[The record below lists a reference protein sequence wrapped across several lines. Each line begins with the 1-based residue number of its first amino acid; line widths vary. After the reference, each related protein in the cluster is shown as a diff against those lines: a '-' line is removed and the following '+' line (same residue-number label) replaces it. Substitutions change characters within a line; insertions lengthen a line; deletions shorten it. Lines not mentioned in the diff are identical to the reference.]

1 MPSNSRIHSLLHE
14 CCDEVFAYIAQR
26 EPLYVDGLVPA
37 TDVNDGLAI
46 NFSAVP
52 KNSKEPAGQ
61 RGWLLAT
68 LARMLEDQ
76 GRLELHKKGNRTF
89 FKIVRT

>member
-1 MPSNSRIHSLLHE
+1 MPSNSRIQLLLRD
-14 CCDEVFAYIAQR
+14 CCNEVFTYIEQR
-26 EPLYVDGLVPA
+26 QSLYADGLVPA
-37 TDVNDGLAI
+37 TDVNEGLGI

-52 KNSKEPAGQ
+52 KQSKDPNGQ

-68 LARMLEDQ
+68 LTRMLEDE

-89 FKIVRT
+89 FKVVRP